1 MGHHTQKRFREF
13 CARFEGRGIARIRS
27 QPRRKHR
34 RCGRERKT
42 VPPWEC
48 LAHGLMTQHTS
59 SHNILACARQH
70 RRSQQ
75 DGKPRAEF
83 RKTLGYIVL
92 AFLALLF
99 VVAYALK
106 KEYWKDIH

>member
-1 MGHHTQKRFREF
+1 MVWMAE
-13 CARFEGRGIARIRS
+13 
-27 QPRRKHR
+27 P
-34 RCGRERKT
+34 
-42 VPPWEC
+42 
-48 LAHGLMTQHTS
+48 
-59 SHNILACARQH
+59 
-70 RRSQQ
+70 QQ
-75 DGKPRAEF
+75 EF